1 MKSKKVKALIST
13 CLALSMAVVLSA
25 PAFAGSASQTIGGYI
40 LTGSVSMSGRS
51 ATASSSFGTTAG
63 VRVEL
68 EYTYEHGLDEEKK
81 SVTKKAHDS
90 AISYVSVMAS
100 ADPNHTEDFINVR
113 ARATHFASYNGMTAN
128 FQTTA

>member
-25 PAFAGSASQTIGGYI
+25 PAFAGSGSQTIGGYT

-68 EYTYEHGLDEEKK
+68 EYVYVHGFPADRQVE
-81 SVTKKAHDS
+81 TKNAHDS
-90 AISYVSVMAS
+90 GISYVSVMAS
-100 ADPNHTEDFINVR
+100 ADPSHTVEFKNVE
-113 ARATHFASYNGMTAN
+113 ARGTHFASYNGMTAN
-128 FQTTA
+128 FTTTA